1 MGHNPSPSVE
11 RQTKNTGFVELG
23 FIADETEQH
32 RERRESLELIVFVDH
47 KIIDDDFTERD
58 SGTAVEFDG
67 QVEIEKNLAD
77 ALAVDGKFHRRR
89 LCHTNP
95 ARYTVR
101 TRSIDCVVWVLVS
114 NANNPR
120 P

>member
-1 MGHNPSPSVE
+1 MSHNSRPSVE
-11 RQTKNTGFVELG
+11 SQTENTGFVELG
-23 FIADETEQH
+23 IIADETEQH
-32 RERRESLELIVFVDH
+32 GERTKSLELIVFVDD

-67 QVEIEKNLAD
+67 QVEIEQNLVD
-77 ALAVDGKFHRRR
+77 ALAVDGKFHRTR

-101 TRSIDCVVWVLVS
+101 TPSFDCVVWVLVS
-114 NANNPR
+114 NAECP
-120 P
+120 